1 MIETISFAVFAK
13 LMLSAIFIGAVIMIC
28 YFKQSTKALRHEVIQ
43 DTVSE
48 IKLLVSELEKGYLY
62 KPHNEFTIPEMYRE
76 LNYINDILLDVSI
89 AIKSLMFID
98 RKVSLLSKPTR
109 MLVMYDASLYVD
121 FVESRVK
128 AVKAQTRLFSRS
140 GEKTMPVLDSD
151 VTSDTMDMV
160 ISKFNKIIVAL
171 EDELK

>member
-13 LMLSAIFIGAVIMIC
+13 LMLSAIFIGAIITIC

-48 IKLLVSELEKGYLY
+48 IKLLVSEIEKGYLY
-62 KPHNEFTIPEMYRE
+62 KPH
-76 LNYINDILLDVSI
+76 NDILLDVSI

-98 RKVSLLSKPTR
+98 RKASLLSKSTR
-109 MLVMYDASLYVD
+109 MLVMHDASLYVN

-128 AVKAQTRLFSRS
+128 AVKAQTRLCSRA
-140 GEKTMPVLDSD
+140 GKKTVSVLDGD
-151 VTSDTMDMV
+151 GASDTMNMV

>member
-13 LMLSAIFIGAVIMIC
+13 LMLSAIFIGAIITIC

-48 IKLLVSELEKGYLY
+48 IKLLVSEIEKGYLY
-62 KPHNEFTIPEMYRE
+62 KPH
-76 LNYINDILLDVSI
+76 NDILLDVSI

-98 RKVSLLSKPTR
+98 RKASLLSKSTR
-109 MLVMYDASLYVD
+109 MLVMHNASLYVN

-128 AVKAQTRLFSRS
+128 AVKAQTRLCSRA
-140 GEKTMPVLDSD
+140 GKKTVSVLDGD
-151 VTSDTMDMV
+151 GASDTMNMV